1 MSKSSSSKRRII
13 IKKRAKELISL
24 VGLTAVS
31 FGLIDTLESNDDIA
45 LQSVSIVTWPCQ
57 CLLFVVNLS

>member
-1 MSKSSSSKRRII
+1 MSKSSSKRRII

-31 FGLIDTLESNDDIA
+31 FGLIDKLESNDDIA
-45 LQSVSIVTWPCQ
+45 LQSVSIVTWSCQ